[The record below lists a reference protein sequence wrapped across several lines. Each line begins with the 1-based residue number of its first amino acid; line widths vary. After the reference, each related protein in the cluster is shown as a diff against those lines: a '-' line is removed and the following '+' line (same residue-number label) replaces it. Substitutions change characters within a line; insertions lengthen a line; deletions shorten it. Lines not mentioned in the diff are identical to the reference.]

1 MALSFFL
8 AAAVAA
14 CSTSEDTAS
23 GEGVCNMENP
33 ALLRKYDAAQR
44 VYRGPGRDAGRLRGD
59 DSSEGAG
66 LSGVACAFA
75 PDGTVYV
82 DLVCE
87 NCVVSGDGFTYS
99 QYTFGGL
106 TPASQ
111 PGQLATSDQIAQC
124 NALVCVPDCATGSP
138 LMQSDF
144 QCGTLDAGSS
154 GHDGGL

>member
-1 MALSFFL
+1 MVLSFLL
-8 AAAVAA
+8 AAAASA
-14 CSTSEDTAS
+14 CSTSDDTTP

-33 ALLRKYDAAQR
+33 AQLRKYDAANGCTEAP
-44 VYRGPGRDAGRLRGD
+44 VATPGVCVGTA
-59 DSSEGAG
+59 SEGAG

-75 PDGTVYV
+75 PDGTIYV

-111 PGQLATSDQIAQC
+111 PGQLATSDQIARC
-124 NALVCVPDCATGSP
+124 NALMCVPDCTTGAP
-138 LMQSDF
+138 LLQSNF
-144 QCGTLDAGSS
+144 QCGALDDAGA
-154 GHDGGL
+154 GRDAGP